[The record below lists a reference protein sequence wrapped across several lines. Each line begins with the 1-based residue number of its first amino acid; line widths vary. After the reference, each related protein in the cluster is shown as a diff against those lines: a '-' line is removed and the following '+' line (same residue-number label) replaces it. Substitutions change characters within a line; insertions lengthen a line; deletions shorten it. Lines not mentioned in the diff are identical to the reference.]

1 MTRPGMTRPG
11 TPPPPPPPLPG
22 RQVATVPP
30 RRRFRPGW
38 KRGILLGVG
47 AIVVLLVFWL
57 YLGYRS
63 FSNEIAKANARLDHK
78 TEKALTPAGNIL
90 TQPAG
95 DAGARL
101 RQPRRRQHRPR
112 RLDRPDAHRPGQAPD
127 QHAVDPAR
135 PLRHHPRPRPH
146 QDQRR
151 LRLRRGPAPDPYDQ
165 LADRPAGEPHRAGQ
179 LRRLQGADRLAGRRH
194 ALQQA
199 QDRLVP
205 AVRRSQLG
213 VSEGHHH
220 ARRPQG
226 AGLLPHPPHHQPAGH
241 RHHPHRAPAAGDAV
255 AVPPAGVV
263 LEPAA
268 PARRSA
274 ARWPSR

>member
-1 MTRPGMTRPG
+1 MTRPG

-47 AIVVLLVFWL
+47 AVVVLLVFWL

-90 TQPAG
+90 LQPAG

-127 QHAVDPAR
+127 QRCCRSRATSTSHIPGHGRTKINAAYAY
-135 PLRHHPRPRPH
+135 
-146 QDQRR
+146 
-151 LRLRRGPAPDPYDQ
+151 GGAAAPDPYDQ

-255 AVPPAGVV
+255 AVAPAGVV

-268 PARRSA
+268 PAARSA